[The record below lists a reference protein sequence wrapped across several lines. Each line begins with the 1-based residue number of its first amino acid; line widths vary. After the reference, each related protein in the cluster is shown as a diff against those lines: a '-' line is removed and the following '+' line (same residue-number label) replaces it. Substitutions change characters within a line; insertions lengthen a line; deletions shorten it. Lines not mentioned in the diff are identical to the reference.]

1 MIDED
6 RFIEDTDE
14 EDISGLDVD
23 QDDNLPT
30 TEILITEVIESKHQ
44 LPNLVK
50 ESLNIAPD
58 DTAAASSIEIG
69 RAHV

>member
-30 TEILITEVIESKHQ
+30 TEILITEV
-44 LPNLVK
+44 
-50 ESLNIAPD
+50 
-58 DTAAASSIEIG
+58 
-69 RAHV
+69 